1 MIRRWDRHL
10 YVKTKE
16 VDKGSTVHRMAINQD
31 LAPNWKVKRLKDTSL
46 TTAHCHQMLIPQG
59 LPLSLPHPA
68 QIQSTTFFF
77 HLGRQRDLLIIYDTF
92 MECISVCVSLD
103 FPAGHLCFTLV
114 LEVIKV
120 IFSR

>member
-46 TTAHCHQMLIPQG
+46 TTAHCHQNAYSTRTPPQ
-59 LPLSLPHPA
+59 PVPP
-68 QIQSTTFFF
+68 
-77 HLGRQRDLLIIYDTF
+77 
-92 MECISVCVSLD
+92 
-103 FPAGHLCFTLV
+103 
-114 LEVIKV
+114 
-120 IFSR
+120 